1 MTDRV
6 ERLREAAQAR
16 HDTTVGRAKS
26 ALASMTRRGTPVTFR
41 SVAEAAGVSR
51 SWLYRQQELR
61 EEINRLRHTSQSRPG
76 LLPSAERATVDSL
89 RQQVRTYRDEINR
102 LRNEN
107 HELREQLARRLGA
120 DRAAAVTKRS

>member
-1 MTDRV
+1 MPDRV
-6 ERLREAAQAR
+6 ERLREAAQTR
-16 HDTTVGRAKS
+16 HETTLGRANN
-26 ALASMTRRGTPVTFR
+26 ALASMARRGTPVTFR

-89 RQQVRTYRDEINR
+89 RQQMRTYRDEITR
-102 LRNEN
+102 LQTLNQ
-107 HELREQLARRLGA
+107 ELRDELARRLGA